1 MSAHVYFP
9 FYDFA
14 PPNTYML
21 SSLSSQKAGTTGSL
35 DLLLSLL
42 AEELGLDDHGDVGQ
56 TALAKHLEVAGLGG
70 VNDGGLAI
78 LGLLGLFLG
87 LLRHKGPQALDVD
100 RRAVRA
106 VLQQVEVTHADL
118 TEVTRVEL
126 VHQDTVVVL
135 ATGVTATTRM
145 LAVLADTAVA
155 GADVATFLTVLRK
168 TRGLETA
175 DTHKAVI
182 LRRS

>member
-35 DLLLSLL
+35 DLLLGLL

-56 TALAKHLEVAGLGG
+56 TALAKNLEVAGLGG

-87 LLRHKGPQALDVD
+87 LLRHEGPQALDVD

-175 DTHKAVI
+175 NTQVCYSLVLK
-182 LRRS
+182 